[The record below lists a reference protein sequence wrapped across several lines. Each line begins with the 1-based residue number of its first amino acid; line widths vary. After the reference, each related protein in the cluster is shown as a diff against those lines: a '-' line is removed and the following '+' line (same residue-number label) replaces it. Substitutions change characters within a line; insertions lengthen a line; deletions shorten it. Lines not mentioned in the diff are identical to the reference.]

1 MFRKMKKAVV
11 LIPCMIFA
19 FFLFNGTKAMA
30 GNAKLTGAEIITI
43 GNSNKENT
51 YYFTKDSIW
60 EFETDYQIITDEIFL
75 KWRVVRPDGRATAWS
90 DKTPHIKQ
98 KGKFIISDYKSL
110 SYTTSDDKSSSRFS
124 VVPENTYYVDIMYY
138 DQILWP
144 IHKEKRDET
153 IKIVVVGDSAAMTP
167 LANISY
173 DASNNQFSLSASF
186 AQAGQNLISSVQY
199 LFASN
204 STVITNPDEFQAAYA
219 DKAITNKYIETVNS
233 QTYAKTIDSDSTAD
247 KLYFLVSTPHGYE
260 TLVSY
265 DMTSNQG
272 GNSVTQTPS
281 SNGQQNTSTN
291 DDKGLFDYDFGQLIL
306 IVLVVVLVVSCA
318 LIITQKI
325 VDYKKRLY

>member
-19 FFLFNGTKAMA
+19 FFLFNGTKAIA
-30 GNAKLTGAEIITI
+30 GNAKLIGAEVINI

-51 YYFTKDSIW
+51 YYFTKNSVW
-60 EFETDYQIITDEIFL
+60 EFETDYKLITDEIFL
-75 KWRVVRPDGRATAWS
+75 KWRVVRPDGRATEWS

-98 KGKFIISDYKSL
+98 KGKFIISNYKSL
-110 SYTTSDDKSSSRFS
+110 AYTTDDDKSNSRFS
-124 VVPENTYYVDIMYY
+124 VVPENTYYIDIMYY

-144 IHKEKRDET
+144 IHKDKRDET
-153 IKIVVVGDSAAMTP
+153 IKVVVAGDSAAMIP

-173 DASNNQFSLSASF
+173 DASNDQFSLSASF

-199 LFASN
+199 LFASD
-204 STVITNPDEFQAAYA
+204 STVITSPDEFRAAYA
-219 DKAITNKYIETVNS
+219 DKSITNKYSATVNS
-233 QTYAKTIDSDSTAD
+233 ETYARTIESDSTAD
-247 KLYFLVSTPHGYE
+247 ELYFLVSTPHGYE
-260 TLVSY
+260 HLVSY
-265 DMTSNQG
+265 DMTINQG

-281 SNGQQNTSTN
+281 TNGQQNTNSN

-306 IVLVVVLVVSCA
+306 IILVVVLVVSCA